1 MVEGPLALPAVALE
15 LLPMASP
22 TLSSVLLLVTRMLI
36 DCLLLLLWR
45 LLLLLGLPVSSSSP
59 RWSLLLS
66 PSVVPPATEKL
77 FGLGNLSFVRQGR
90 ETGKAWQELLHVVQ
104 VDPIIIFKLAFHHQF

>member
-1 MVEGPLALPAVALE
+1 MVGGPLALPAVALE
-15 LLPMASP
+15 LLPMATP
-22 TLSSVLLLVTRMLI
+22 TLSSVLLLVTRVLI

-45 LLLLLGLPVSSSSP
+45 LLLLGLPVSSSSP

-66 PSVVPPATEKL
+66 PSVVSPATEKL
-77 FGLGNLSFVRQGR
+77 FGLCDLSFVRQGR